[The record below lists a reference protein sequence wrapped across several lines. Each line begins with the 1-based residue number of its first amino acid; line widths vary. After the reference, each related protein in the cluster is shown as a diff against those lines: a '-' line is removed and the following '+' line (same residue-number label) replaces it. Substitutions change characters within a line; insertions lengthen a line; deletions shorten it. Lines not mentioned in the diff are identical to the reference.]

1 MVMTQKISAS
11 VFSSG
16 SSVQVA
22 SSVNTQGGAL
32 PRTGAGREYTQQS
45 AVTVSVN
52 DVSLEATSHL
62 ESGGLSVVVQGFDH
76 ADPNGTRLHERLLLK
91 PGERRIIA
99 VRRAHGQPPAHFTI
113 IRVGDGVQISADGT

>member
-22 SSVNTQGGAL
+22 SSVSTQGSAF
-32 PRTGAGREYTQQS
+32 PRTDAGTEYTGQN
-45 AVTVSVN
+45 AATVSVN
-52 DVSLEATSHL
+52 GVSLEATYRL

-91 PGERRIIA
+91 PGEHRIIT

-113 IRVGDGVQISADGT
+113 IRIGDGIQISADGT

>member
-22 SSVNTQGGAL
+22 SSVNTQGGVL
-32 PRTGAGREYTQQS
+32 PGTGAGTEYTHQS
-45 AVTVSVN
+45 AATVSVN
-52 DVSLEATSHL
+52 GVSLEATYHL
-62 ESGGLSVVVQGFDH
+62 EPGGLSVVVQGFDG
-76 ADPNGTRLHERLLLK
+76 ADPNSMRLHEKLLLK

-99 VRRAHGQPPAHFTI
+99 VRRAHGQSPAHFTI
-113 IRVGDGVQISADGT
+113 TRIGDGLQVSADGI